1 MPLEVLG
8 DAKMR
13 KVLSLPPAFDRF
25 KAMGGALD
33 FAVFED
39 ADGTTE
45 EILSAVPHVLHKSN
59 SYDHEKLRLL
69 GSQRITEQIF
79 FGDRYDYATGLL
91 LLIRGGLP
99 SDGPGQFSYA
109 FSNPPYTLTVRRSGE
124 VQTVF
129 NEIQYFIILPAEQ
142 VCEIAD
148 WSNT

>member
-8 DAKMR
+8 DAKTR

-91 LLIRGGLP
+91 LLIRGGL
-99 SDGPGQFSYA
+99 GQFSYA

-129 NEIQYFIILPAEQ
+129 NEILYFILPAEQ

-148 WSNT
+148 WSNR